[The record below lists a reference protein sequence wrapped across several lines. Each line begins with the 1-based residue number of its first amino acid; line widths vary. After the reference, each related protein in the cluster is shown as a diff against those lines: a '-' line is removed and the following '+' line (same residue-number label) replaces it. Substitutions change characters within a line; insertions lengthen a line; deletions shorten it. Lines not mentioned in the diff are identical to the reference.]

1 MKKRLTITLTVI
13 LLLALGISAYS
24 KDTHIAKDTL
34 LTVKDPAGENFL
46 VLKVEEC
53 VLGNGGEII
62 CAMKPQEGAPS
73 VQAGPQGSFFA
84 KLAYPES

>member
-1 MKKRLTITLTVI
+1 MKKRITLTITLI

-34 LTVKDPAGENFL
+34 LYVKDPAGDNFL

-53 VLGNGGEII
+53 VLGNGGEVT
-62 CAMKPQEGAPS
+62 CAMKPLEGAPS
-73 VQAGPQGSFFA
+73 VKAGPAGSFFV

>member
-1 MKKRLTITLTVI
+1 MKKRLTLTITLI
-13 LLLALGISAYS
+13 LLLALGFSAYS

-53 VLGNGGEII
+53 VLGNRGEVM
-62 CAMKPQEGAPS
+62 CAMKPQEGAPT
-73 VQAGPQGSFFA
+73 VKAGPQGSFFA
-84 KLAYPES
+84 KLAYPEG